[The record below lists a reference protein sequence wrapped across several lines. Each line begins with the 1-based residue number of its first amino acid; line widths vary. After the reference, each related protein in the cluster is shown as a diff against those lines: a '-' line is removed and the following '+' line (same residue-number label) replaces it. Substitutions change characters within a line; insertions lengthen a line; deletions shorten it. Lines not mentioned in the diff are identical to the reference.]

1 MPPLPDSPS
10 TIRLRVVG
18 TNQGSPWNAIFHLQ
32 YTGGA
37 PSVANLNTL
46 CGSFL
51 SAVASNLLALSNP
64 LVVLASADAQDLTN
78 AGAATGA
85 ATNTSPGTRTGT
97 PLPASAASTISWKI
111 NNRYRGGHPRTYWPG
126 GNQADLLN
134 GRMFTDAFIT
144 TADAAVGAFLSA
156 VNAITTGGI
165 TYKLI
170 CLSYMRHKVALSPP
184 VPYTIQSALI
194 NHRLDTQRRRLGKDV
209 AA

>member
-1 MPPLPDSPS
+1 V
-10 TIRLRVVG
+10 RLRVVG
-18 TNQGSPWNAIFHLQ
+18 TYNSAPWNNIFHLQ

-51 SAVASNLLALSNP
+51 SAYASNLLPLCNP

-78 AGAATGA
+78 AGAAQGS

-97 PLPASAASTISWKI
+97 ALPTSACAVISWKI
-111 NNRYRGGHPRTYWPG
+111 NNRYRGGHPRTYVPA
-126 GNQADLLN
+126 GNTADLLL
-134 GRMFTDAFIT
+134 GRNWTDTFV
-144 TADAAVGAFLSA
+144 TAANAAANAFLSA
-156 VNAITTGGI
+156 INALTTGAI

-170 CLSYMRHKVALSPP
+170 CLSYTRNKIALNPP
-184 VPYTIQSALI
+184 VPYTIQSGLVD
-194 NHRLDTQRRRLGKDV
+194 HRLDTQRDRLGKDV